1 MFIYMKDKLL
11 DNLMQ
16 MAGGAINVVQA
27 IQENVQAEVKKAV
40 RAMVDDKKFVS
51 QEEFDNLKA
60 EVNALREK
68 MKSFDKR
75 ES

>member
-1 MFIYMKDKLL
+1 MKDKLL